1 MTNVNKSDI
10 ERYLKNGYR
19 YAYHY
24 SPVGTLSGA
33 LCFKMVATS
42 KKSAKQAAESIFYLK
57 ERTVKIWNLAEE
69 LSKLAK

>member
-10 ERYLKNGYR
+10 ERYISNGFR

-42 KKSAKQAAESIFYLK
+42 EESAKKAAESIFYLK
-57 ERTVKIWNLAEE
+57 ERTVKTWNLSKE
-69 LSKLAK
+69 LSKLAQ

>member
-42 KKSAKQAAESIFYLK
+42 EKSAKQAAESIFYLK
-57 ERTVKIWNLAEE
+57 ERTVKTWNLEEE
-69 LSKLAK
+69 LSKLAE